1 MTDLFP
7 PEVTDGM
14 HLLLIFGDDSTL
26 TEYTALKA
34 AKAALVERGEYEG
47 EAREGIAR
55 GMATLLSYTE
65 EKTQALLDG
74 GGAHVE

>member
-1 MTDLFP
+1 MPPSDLSALLEDAKEIIARNDAQYYYEDDFLVTDLFP

-34 AKAALVERGEYEG
+34 APAA
-47 EAREGIAR
+47 
-55 GMATLLSYTE
+55 
-65 EKTQALLDG
+65 
-74 GGAHVE
+74 